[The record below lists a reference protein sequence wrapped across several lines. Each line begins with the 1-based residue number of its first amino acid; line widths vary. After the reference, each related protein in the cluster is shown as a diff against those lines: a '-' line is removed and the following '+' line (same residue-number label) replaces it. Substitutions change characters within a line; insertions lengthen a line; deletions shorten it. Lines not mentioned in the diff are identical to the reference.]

1 MKKLV
6 IMMCAL
12 VMAAA
17 GAQLANAQTAPAA
30 APSAAAPS
38 YNFGDYKSSTL
49 ATKAWKALEEKNV
62 EAVVVYTNKCLEL
75 YGAKAAE
82 MQASL
87 KEPASGDDQKIFSY
101 WALND
106 VATCLYI
113 QGEAYYRAKQKDK
126 AKPLFERVV
135 KEFSF
140 GQTYDPA
147 NKAFWK
153 PADGAADKINMIEKN
168 LDMDFGNMSSATI
181 VGKMWES
188 LNNKNLELVIA
199 YNAKLVKVYGDT
211 AKKMQAG
218 MTEYAWESP
227 EKIHSF
233 WAVNDVGT
241 GTFILGEAY
250 RIAGKN
256 AEALVAF
263 KQVVSDYLYAQCWDP
278 NGWFWKPA
286 EAAQQKI
293 VELESVK

>member
-1 MKKLV
+1 MRKLV

-12 VMAAA
+12 VIAAA
-17 GAQLANAQTAPAA
+17 GVQLANAQ
-30 APSAAAPS
+30 SAAPS
-38 YNFGDYKSSTL
+38 YNFGDHKSSTL
-49 ATKAWKALEEKNV
+49 ASKAWQALAAKNV

-82 MQASL
+82 MQAGL
-87 KEPASGDDQKIFSY
+87 KEVPTGDDQKIHSY

-113 QGEAYYRAKQKDK
+113 QGEAYYQAKQKDK
-126 AKPLFERVV
+126 AKPIFERIV

-153 PADGAADKINMIEKN
+153 PADAAADKLNMIEKN

-181 VGKMWES
+181 VSKMWES
-188 LNNKNLELVIA
+188 LNNNNLELVIA
-199 YNAKLVKVYGDT
+199 YNAKLVKVYGET

-227 EKIHSF
+227 EKIHSY

-250 RIAGKN
+250 RVAGKN
-256 AEALVAF
+256 AEAIAAF

-286 EAAQQKI
+286 EAAQQKL

>member
-6 IMMCAL
+6 IVMCAL

-17 GAQLANAQTAPAA
+17 GIQLANAQTAV
-30 APSAAAPS
+30 PS
-38 YNFGDYKSSTL
+38 YNFGDHKSSTL

-62 EAVVVYTNKCLEL
+62 DAVVVYTNKCIEL
-75 YGAKAAE
+75 YGAEAAK

-87 KEPASGDDQKIFSY
+87 TELPSGDDQKVFSY

-113 QGEAYYRAKQKDK
+113 QGEAYFRAKDKDK
-126 AKPLFERVV
+126 AKLLFERVV

-153 PADGAADKINMIEKN
+153 PADAAADKLNMIEKN

-181 VGKMWES
+181 VSKMWES
-188 LNNKNLELVIA
+188 LNAKNLDLVIA
-199 YNAKLVKVYGDT
+199 YNAKLVKVYGET

-227 EKIHSF
+227 DKIHSF
-233 WAVNDVGT
+233 WALNDVGT

-250 RIAGKN
+250 RVAGKN
-256 AEALVAF
+256 AEAIAAF

-293 VELESVK
+293 VELESAK

>member
-12 VMAAA
+12 VMASA
-17 GAQLANAQTAPAA
+17 GAQLVNAQTAPA
-30 APSAAAPS
+30 PTGAAPS
-38 YNFGDYKSSTL
+38 YNFGDHKSSTL
-49 ATKAWKALEEKNV
+49 ASKAWQALAAKNV

-82 MQASL
+82 MQAGL
-87 KEPASGDDQKIFSY
+87 KEVPTGDDQKIHSF

-113 QGEAYYRAKQKDK
+113 QGEAYFQAKQKDK
-126 AKPLFERVV
+126 AKAIFERIV

-153 PADGAADKINMIEKN
+153 PADAAADKLNMIEKN

-188 LNNKNLELVIA
+188 LNAQNLDLVIA
-199 YNAKLVKVYGDT
+199 YNAKLVKVYSEK
-211 AKKMQAG
+211 AKKMQAE

-233 WAVNDVGT
+233 WALNDVGT

-250 RIAGKN
+250 RVAGKN
-256 AEALVAF
+256 AEAIAAF

-286 EAAQQKI
+286 ETAQQKL

>member
-17 GAQLANAQTAPAA
+17 GMRLANAETVAPA
-30 APSAAAPS
+30 AAAPS
-38 YNFGDYKSSTL
+38 YNFGDHKSSTL
-49 ATKAWKALEEKNV
+49 ASKAWQALATKNV
-62 EAVVVYTNKCLEL
+62 DAVVVYTNKCLEL
-75 YGAKAAE
+75 YGAEAAK
-82 MQASL
+82 MQAGL
-87 KEPASGDDQKIFSY
+87 TEVPTGDAQKIHSF

-126 AKPLFERVV
+126 AKPVFERII

-140 GQTYDPA
+140 GQTYDPS

-153 PADGAADKINMIEKN
+153 PADAAADK
-168 LDMDFGNMSSATI
+168 LDMIAKGLDVDFGNMSSAAI
-181 VGKMWES
+181 VAKMWES
-188 LNNKNLELVIA
+188 MDNLELVLI
-199 YNAKLVKVYGDT
+199 YHAKLIKLYGET
-211 AKKMQAG
+211 AKKMQSE
-218 MTEYAWESP
+218 MIEYAWESP

-233 WAVNDVGT
+233 WALNDVGT
-241 GTFILGEAY
+241 GTFILGEAN
-250 RIAGKN
+250 RMAGKN
-256 AEALVAF
+256 AEAIAAF
-263 KQVVSDYLYAQCWDP
+263 KQVVNDYLFAQCWDP

-293 VELESVK
+293 VELEALPVEEKK